1 MRVAIVTE
9 SFLPQVNGVTN
20 SVLRVVEHLLPR
32 GHDAMVVAP
41 GPGQER
47 YRHAE
52 VHRVRAVD
60 LPAISSLPIG
70 VPSPRVHAAL
80 SEFEPDIVHLASP
93 FVLGAAGLRSAR
105 RLGVP
110 TVAVYQTDVAGFAAA
125 YGLKHGARAAWRW
138 IRKLHAGADRTL
150 APSHASVRALTE
162 HGVPRVHRW
171 ARGVDTELFA
181 PHRADLRLKA
191 RLAPNNELLV
201 GYVGRLAPEKQV
213 HRLATLNGLPGVR
226 VVVVGDGPEEENL
239 RRLLPDAAFLGFRT
253 GTELATA
260 YASLDVF
267 VHTGPYETFC
277 QAAQEALASGLPVLA
292 PDAGGPRDLVAH
304 DRTGYL
310 LEPYDDH
317 RFAGELWSY
326 VELLRERGLRRRLGV
341 AARESVLP
349 RTWAAVCDELLGHY
363 EQVSASVLAA
373 QGVS

>member
-20 SVLRVVEHLLPR
+20 SVLRVVEHLGRR

-41 GPGQER
+41 GPGPEQ
-47 YRHAE
+47 YRHAA
-52 VHRVRAVD
+52 VRRVRAVD
-60 LPAISSLPIG
+60 LPVISSLPIG
-70 VPSPRVHAAL
+70 VPSPKVHAAL
-80 SEFEPDIVHLASP
+80 SEFSPDVVHLASP

-181 PHRADLRLKA
+181 PHRADLRLKSS
-191 RLAPNNELLV
+191 LAPHDELLV
-201 GYVGRLAPEKQV
+201 GYVGRLAPEKHV
-213 HRLATLNGLPGVR
+213 HRLATLSGLPGVR
-226 VVVVGDGPEEENL
+226 VVVVGEGPEEERL

-253 GTELATA
+253 GEELATA

-267 VHTGPYETFC
+267 VHPGPYETFC

-292 PDAGGPRDLVAH
+292 PDAGGPRDLVTH
-304 DRTGYL
+304 DHTGYL
-310 LEPYDDH
+310 LEPYDDN

-326 VELLRERGLRRRLGV
+326 VELLRERGLRRRLGA
-341 AARESVLP
+341 AARESVLA
-349 RTWAAVCDELLGHY
+349 RTWTAVCDELLVHY

-373 QGVS
+373 